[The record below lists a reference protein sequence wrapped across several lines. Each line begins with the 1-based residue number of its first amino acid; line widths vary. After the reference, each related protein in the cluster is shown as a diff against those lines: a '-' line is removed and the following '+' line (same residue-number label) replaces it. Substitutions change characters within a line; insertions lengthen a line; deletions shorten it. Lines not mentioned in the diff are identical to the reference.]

1 MAFRFRVSVRDRRPH
16 PPFFASQAQ
25 MKFPG
30 RPHSCLPHI
39 RLSVPKTPC
48 RRSVSSSA
56 SSAAATPVRQSRTL
70 TWPDYLAIRGQKRK
84 WEMAATIPA
93 IFLGFGAGAAYFGS
107 RDIDATKPIFG
118 FDPLYV
124 YGFATMACG
133 GLGYLIGPTIGS
145 SFWRLTHRRT
155 MSLIEVKDRDF
166 HRRIVKNRVDPTAQS
181 ATNPVPDYYGEKI
194 GSLRQYRQWLRDQAK
209 YKRKARWL
217 AEE

>member
-1 MAFRFRVSVRDRRPH
+1 MTFFNKSLHSWRPRTCKNVLRDLRLRRN
-16 PPFFASQAQ
+16 
-25 MKFPG
+25 
-30 RPHSCLPHI
+30 
-39 RLSVPKTPC
+39 
-48 RRSVSSSA
+48 VSSPA
-56 SSAAATPVRQSRTL
+56 PSAATAPSKQSVGTL

-84 WEMAATIPA
+84 WEMAATIPS
-93 IFLGFGAGAAYFGS
+93 IFIGFGAGAAYFGS

-145 SFWRLTHRRT
+145 SFWRITHRRT
-155 MSLIEVKDRDF
+155 MNLIEAKDREF

-181 ATNPVPDYYGEKI
+181 ATNPVPDYYGERI

>member
-1 MAFRFRVSVRDRRPH
+1 
-16 PPFFASQAQ
+16 
-25 MKFPG
+25 MKLSG
-30 RPHSCLPHI
+30 SAPHSCLSHI
-39 RLSVPKTPC
+39 RLTVSRNTLKNTSC
-48 RRSVSSSA
+48 RRGV
-56 SSAAATPVRQSRTL
+56 SSAAPANQSSLFL

-84 WEMAATIPA
+84 WEMAATIPS
-93 IFLGFGAGAAYFGS
+93 IVLGFGAGAAYFGS

-133 GLGYLIGPTIGS
+133 GLGYLIGPSIGS

-155 MSLIEVKDRDF
+155 MSLIEVKDREF
-166 HRRIVKNRVDPTAQS
+166 HKRIVKNRVDPTAQS
-181 ATNPVPDYYGEKI
+181 ATNPVPDYYGERI